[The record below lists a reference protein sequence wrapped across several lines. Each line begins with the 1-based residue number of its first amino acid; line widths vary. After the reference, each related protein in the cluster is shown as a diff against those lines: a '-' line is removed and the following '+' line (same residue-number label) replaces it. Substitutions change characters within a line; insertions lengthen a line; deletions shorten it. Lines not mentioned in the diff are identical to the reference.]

1 MYELTARY
9 LSAGYAGESRPRCII
24 PFSPESSRRMGDHR
38 QWDPEYA
45 QRTRK
50 FRLQAEWAAGY
61 ELYQTDLRE
70 LDTRLVE
77 DKLERALRT
86 VHTDHL
92 QMDAK
97 SRKVVLV
104 VPSLLPT
111 PLLEIALKAVFGH
124 FTQPPSVSILTC
136 PVLCCA
142 SAGLRNAL
150 VVDIGWEET
159 VVTVV
164 GEYKEIAQRRS
175 VRAGKALTREMA
187 TTIEQAASQ
196 ASEDPVRMTFDEA
209 EDLVQRIAWCQPKP
223 EKVDSQK
230 TTSPIRLTIPGSNP
244 IEHFSLPFDAL
255 AEPAERALFA
265 SEKAAN
271 EHDDHDLPLH
281 LLAYRALLSLPRDLR
296 STCIERIVVV
306 GTSSNIPGLRRRLLQ
321 ELSNIVGTRGWD
333 IVNSYG
339 SATAIKTPRTPS
351 LAPEAQTS
359 ESTEASAATAT
370 AAAAAAATES
380 EAESESDRAP
390 TPTAPAALEPGAAPF
405 IPAGERAH
413 DDVDDPITQ
422 KAERA
427 ARRAAG
433 KSAVR
438 DSNEQGP
445 PVRGVESLGA
455 WAGASLVA
463 SLRVRGVHEVE
474 REDFLKHGFRGL

>member
-1 MYELTARY
+1 MYELTARN

-24 PFSPESSRRMGDHR
+24 PFTPETSRRVGDHR
-38 QWDPEYA
+38 QWDPKHA
-45 QRTRK
+45 QHTRK
-50 FRLQAEWAAGY
+50 FRLQAKWADGY
-61 ELYQTDLRE
+61 ELYQTDIRE
-70 LDTRLVE
+70 QDLRLVE

-92 QMDAK
+92 QVDAK

-104 VPSLLPT
+104 VPPLLPT
-111 PLLEIALKAVFGH
+111 PLLDIALKAVFGH
-124 FTQPPSVSILTC
+124 FTQPPSVAILTT

-159 VVTVV
+159 VVTAV

-175 VRAGKALTREMA
+175 VRAGKALSREMA
-187 TTIEQAASQ
+187 AVIEQAASQ

-209 EDLVQRIAWCQPKP
+209 EDVTQRIAWCHPKTKQA
-223 EKVDSQK
+223 ELDEATSQ
-230 TTSPIRLTIPGSNP
+230 IRLPIPGTYP
-244 IEHFSLPFDAL
+244 VEHFSIPFDAL

-281 LLAYRALLSLPRDLR
+281 LLAYRTLLSLPRDLR

-306 GTSSNIPGLRRRLLQ
+306 GTSCNVPGLRRRLLQ
-321 ELSNIVGTRGWD
+321 EISSIVSTRGWD
-333 IVNSYG
+333 IVSSYG
-339 SATAIKTPRTPS
+339 SAAAMGTPRPRSPAVPGDAAVHLSTVV
-351 LAPEAQTS
+351 E
-359 ESTEASAATAT
+359 ETEA
-370 AAAAAAATES
+370 
-380 EAESESDRAP
+380 ESDRAP
-390 TPTAPAALEPGAAPF
+390 TPTAPQVQDSGATPA
-405 IPAGERAH
+405 IPARDRAH

-422 KAERA
+422 KAERS
-427 ARRAAG
+427 ARRAVG
-433 KSAVR
+433 KPTPRENSE
-438 DSNEQGP
+438 SGP
-445 PVRGVESLGA
+445 SVRGVESLGG